1 MQVFFVLKYD
11 ASNAKKR
18 RRRREKGPFSQNCI
32 EAKVCSGGNGKQ
44 KTEEEE
50 EEKEE
55 D

>member
-32 EAKVCSGGNGKQ
+32 EAKVCSGGNVKQ